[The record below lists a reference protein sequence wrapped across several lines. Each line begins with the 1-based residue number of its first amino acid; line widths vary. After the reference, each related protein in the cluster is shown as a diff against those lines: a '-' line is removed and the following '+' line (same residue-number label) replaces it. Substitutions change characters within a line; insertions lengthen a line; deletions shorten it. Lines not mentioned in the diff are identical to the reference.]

1 MIKEVV
7 INLITSLCLIYMIG
21 IVGYFI
27 YKACATNRE
36 GRLKLIKSF
45 SKGKFIL
52 IYFVAVPLYW
62 LAQVYEGV
70 AIGGAFLNA
79 IRYTIEIV
87 IVKFNYSAT
96 DMLMN
101 DSIFFRVTM
110 DICRALVMLN
120 ATIFVVGIL
129 GQKIFNHYMIKKADK
144 SKKPTYVIVGYNDEN
159 KAIIKSI
166 IARKDGEILLFAENT
181 DEIKDYAYVNCIGH
195 VPFKVK
201 DDFAKSISAVV
212 KDFAEQKINI
222 IINTQRDEDNLVI
235 VKSLSTLI
243 IEKNLEK
250 FDINNEVGLSCFVF
264 GEPENVATF
273 THFATKTKEVI
284 RYVNKYKLIAM
295 DFVGSYPITHFMKEE
310 ISTETATI
318 KEDVDVNIALI
329 GFGKTN
335 HQIFLTSVANN
346 QVMTIADGKLQ
357 EKVVNYYIFDKNKSN
372 QNKNLNHDYF
382 RYGNFLKSANQEEY
396 LTFPAKTAN
405 EKFYKLDVNDERFY
419 LRLEKGLRAKAE
431 GRKAFN
437 YVVIAYGS
445 DMENID
451 FADKITEK
459 LNEWGLKDN
468 TKVFVKVRNTDLND
482 NVIAGEYVNDG
493 RFITFG
499 GEEKS
504 VYNINSIKT
513 SSYEGMAKARHLC
526 YKSEDK
532 INELMQV
539 ENKEEALKK
548 IYEDAVKKWYEW
560 HRIQRESNVYA
571 CLSIRLKLNLLGY
584 DYEKGEWDEEVA
596 KEMMDKYQLNDK
608 IQYVKGLNA
617 PGKKYDKPIV
627 DYGDC
632 NFIEGTVRNN
642 YAQQEHLRW
651 NAYEISCGVLPASI
665 EEIKTISHRE
675 LVAVRKHA
683 NLTTFDGL
691 LDYRRIIAE
700 KDGKTE
706 KEVDVIK
713 YDYQIMDDVCWILKD
728 NGYKVV
734 RR

>member
-7 INLITSLCLIYMIG
+7 INVITSLCLVYMIG

-27 YKACATNRE
+27 YKLCNNNRE
-36 GRLKLIKSF
+36 GRLKFIKGF
-45 SKGKFIL
+45 SKGKFVM

-62 LAQVYEGV
+62 MAQVHEGV
-70 AIGGAFLNA
+70 PVGGAFLNA

-96 DMLMN
+96 DVLMN
-101 DSIFFRVTM
+101 DSLFFRITM
-110 DICRALVMLN
+110 DICRALVILN
-120 ATIFVVGIL
+120 ATIFIIGII
-129 GQKIFNHYMIKKADK
+129 GQKLFNVYMVKKADK

-166 IARKDGEILLFAENT
+166 IAKKDGEILLFTDAT
-181 DEIKDYAYVNCIGH
+181 DEVKDYAYVNCLGL
-195 VPFKVK
+195 VPFNVK
-201 DDFAKSISAVV
+201 NDFAKSLSAVV
-212 KDFAEQKINI
+212 KDFYEQKVTI
-222 IINTQRDEDNLVI
+222 IVNTMRDEDNLVVI
-235 VKSLSTLI
+235 KSLSSLI
-243 IEKNLEK
+243 IDKNLEK
-250 FDINNEVGLSCFVF
+250 FDINNEVGLSCYAF

-273 THFATKTKEVI
+273 MHFATKTKDVI

-295 DFVGSYPITHFMKEE
+295 DFVGSYPITHYMTDE
-310 ISTETATI
+310 IDTETATI
-318 KEDVDVNIALI
+318 KEDVDINVALI

-335 HQIFLTSVANN
+335 NQIFLTSVANN
-346 QVMTIADGKLQ
+346 QVMSLADGKLQ
-357 EKVVNYYIFDKNKSN
+357 EKVINYYIFDKNKSN

-382 RYGNFLKSANQEEY
+382 RYGNFLKRANQEDY

-419 LRLEKGLRAKAE
+419 LRLEKALRAK
-431 GRKAFN
+431 GDKRRAFN

-459 LNEWGLKDN
+459 LKEWGLSER

-482 NVIAGEYVNDG
+482 NVITGEYVDDG

-499 GEEKS
+499 SEAKS
-504 VYNINSIKT
+504 VYNVNSIKT
-513 SSYEGMAKARHLC
+513 SSYEGMAKGRHLC
-526 YKSEDK
+526 YKVEDN
-532 INELMQV
+532 IDELMNAK
-539 ENKEEALKK
+539 NKQEVLDKLYEEA
-548 IYEDAVKKWYEW
+548 IKKWYEW

-584 DYEKGEWDEEVA
+584 DYEQGEWDADVA
-596 KEMMDKYQLNDK
+596 QEMINKYQLDDA
-608 IQYVKGLNA
+608 IQYVEGASA
-617 PGKKYDKPIV
+617 PGKKFKKPIV
-627 DYGDC
+627 NYGDC
-632 NFIEGTVRNN
+632 NFKEGTVRNN

-651 NAYEISCGVLPASI
+651 NAYEISCGVLPASK
-665 EEIKTISHRE
+665 EEIKTINHKE

-691 LDYRRIIAE
+691 LEYRKIIADKQGVPE
-700 KDGKTE
+700 KD
-706 KEVDVIK
+706 VDVIK
-713 YDYQIMDDVCWILKD
+713 YDYQIMDDVCWLLRE
-728 NGYKVV
+728 NGYKII

>member
-1 MIKEVV
+1 M
-7 INLITSLCLIYMIG
+7 
-21 IVGYFI
+21 
-27 YKACATNRE
+27 
-36 GRLKLIKSF
+36 
-45 SKGKFIL
+45 
-52 IYFVAVPLYW
+52 
-62 LAQVYEGV
+62 
-70 AIGGAFLNA
+70 
-79 IRYTIEIV
+79 
-87 IVKFNYSAT
+87 
-96 DMLMN
+96 
-101 DSIFFRVTM
+101 
-110 DICRALVMLN
+110 
-120 ATIFVVGIL
+120 
-129 GQKIFNHYMIKKADK
+129 
-144 SKKPTYVIVGYNDEN
+144 
-159 KAIIKSI
+159 
-166 IARKDGEILLFAENT
+166 
-181 DEIKDYAYVNCIGH
+181 
-195 VPFKVK
+195 
-201 DDFAKSISAVV
+201 
-212 KDFAEQKINI
+212 
-222 IINTQRDEDNLVI
+222 
-235 VKSLSTLI
+235 
-243 IEKNLEK
+243 
-250 FDINNEVGLSCFVF
+250 
-264 GEPENVATF
+264 
-273 THFATKTKEVI
+273 
-284 RYVNKYKLIAM
+284 
-295 DFVGSYPITHFMKEE
+295 
-310 ISTETATI
+310 
-318 KEDVDVNIALI
+318 
-329 GFGKTN
+329 
-335 HQIFLTSVANN
+335 
-346 QVMTIADGKLQ
+346 
-357 EKVVNYYIFDKNKSN
+357 
-372 QNKNLNHDYF
+372 
-382 RYGNFLKSANQEEY
+382 
-396 LTFPAKTAN
+396 
-405 EKFYKLDVNDERFY
+405 
-419 LRLEKGLRAKAE
+419 RAKAE

-548 IYEDAVKKWYEW
+548 IYEDAIKKWYEW

-706 KEVDVIK
+706 KDVDVIK